1 MNEYLKASGLEVS
14 FGGLRALQ
22 DCSFTVERGR
32 ITCLV
37 GPNGAGKTTIFNVI
51 TGFLQPDE
59 GSVEFRNRTLDG
71 LRPQA
76 IVHAGIARTFQNL
89 RLFADLTALDNVLV
103 GIAGQFGEEPI
114 GAIFRPLHTART

>member
-1 MNEYLKASGLEVS
+1 MSEYLSASGLEVS

-51 TGFLQPDE
+51 TGFLRPD
-59 GSVEFRNRTLDG
+59 
-71 LRPQA
+71 
-76 IVHAGIARTFQNL
+76 AGT
-89 RLFADLTALDNVLV
+89 V
-103 GIAGQFGEEPI
+103 
-114 GAIFRPLHTART
+114 